1 LIILFGDGQGHFVE
15 DPGVCIED
23 ITAHDQIGLQLKCYP
38 NPFATSSHISISGK
52 EKTSDGDIRIF
63 NVRGQLVRILNFNSD
78 VCSVEWDGKDQHNRP
93 VSNGIYFC
101 RYVDNLRA
109 LSAIRLIKIK

>member
-1 LIILFGDGQGHFVE
+1 MTPGHFVE
-15 DPGVCIED
+15 DPGVGIED

-38 NPFATSSHISISGK
+38 NPFVTSTHISISGK
-52 EKTSDGDIRIF
+52 EKHQMATF
-63 NVRGQLVRILNFNSD
+63 EYLTRGQLVRILNFNSD
-78 VCSVEWDGKDQHNRP
+78 VCSVEWDGQDQHNRP
-93 VSNGIYFC
+93 VSNGINFC